1 MPASVVAQAK
11 KTCTFYQLNSD
22 FLIQEY
28 DSGWSYNFLDKHF
41 EIKGLTYGNLNRES
55 AASAI
60 TAFQLLSEEDIDF
73 KSIIERTNLKGR
85 CDVIDNFI
93 LDVSHNPASVK
104 NLISFVAKSYKDTKF
119 SAIFSSM
126 NDKDN
131 VSIINEISHLIN
143 EWNICSISDDR
154 FDAESLMVLTKTITD
169 TKINK
174 LTTVYS
180 AVERG
185 YHEGTP
191 QIV

>member
-1 MPASVVAQAK
+1 
-11 KTCTFYQLNSD
+11 
-22 FLIQEY
+22 
-28 DSGWSYNFLDKHF
+28 
-41 EIKGLTYGNLNRES
+41 
-55 AASAI
+55 
-60 TAFQLLSEEDIDF
+60 
-73 KSIIERTNLKGR
+73 
-85 CDVIDNFI
+85 VIDNFI

-104 NLISFVAKSYKDTKF
+104 NLISFVAKDYKDIKF

-154 FDAESLMVLTKTITD
+154 FDAESLTVLTKTLTD

-191 QIV
+191 QIVFGSFITVSEAYKALEKLKSQL

>member
-1 MPASVVAQAK
+1 M
-11 KTCTFYQLNSD
+11 
-22 FLIQEY
+22 
-28 DSGWSYNFLDKHF
+28 
-41 EIKGLTYGNLNRES
+41 
-55 AASAI
+55 
-60 TAFQLLSEEDIDF
+60 SEEDIDF

-104 NLISFVAKSYKDTKF
+104 NLISFVAKDYKDTKF

-154 FDAESLMVLTKTITD
+154 FDAESLTVLTKTLTD

-191 QIV
+191 QIVFGSFITVSEAYKALEKLKSQL